1 MIISIIV
8 PAYNAE
14 KYLPETVES
23 IFSQTVSEWELIIV
37 NDGSQDATKTLAE
50 QFAARDSRIRA
61 VHQANTG
68 LPGAR
73 NRGYEGS
80 SPQTRFVIFLD
91 ADDLWEPTTLAK
103 LCGALDAH
111 PEAVAAH
118 GVARFINE
126 QSEPHRNG
134 SLERAIQHRKAIVNG
149 LVTAWPS
156 DAPTTFSVLAINC
169 CIVTAGMVLLRR
181 TALEAAR
188 GASALFDPMPS
199 LPRASLEDWDLW
211 LRLAQHGEFA
221 VVGET
226 LLNYRSHA
234 ANLSQ
239 QKDLMFLGEVYVRQ
253 KAAALP
259 DLTADQACALARG
272 AQYWLATHARRQAAA
287 HLASACR
294 GCRQSQFGLA
304 AQRLGAAVGEY
315 LRYVYLRRSR
325 TRLSPDQVRRMLA
338 SVSFL
343 RPASDVS
350 TRDNLA

>member
-1 MIISIIV
+1 MIVSIVV

-14 KYLPETVES
+14 EYLPETVES
-23 IFSQTVSEWELIIV
+23 ILSQTVSEWELIIV

-73 NRGYEGS
+73 NRGYEES
-80 SPQTRFVIFLD
+80 SPQTRFVSFLD
-91 ADDLWEPTTLAK
+91 ADDLWEPNTLEVLIA
-103 LCGALDAH
+103 ALDAH

-118 GVARFINE
+118 AIARFINE
-126 QSEPHRNG
+126 QSEPHRIG
-134 SLERAIQHRKAIVNG
+134 SLERAIQHRKAVVNG
-149 LVTAWPS
+149 QVTAWPS

-169 CIVTAGMVLLRR
+169 CIVTAGLVLLRR
-181 TALEAAR
+181 TALEAVS

-211 LRLAQHGEFA
+211 LRLAQRGEFA

-234 ANLSQ
+234 GNLSQ
-239 QKDLMFLGEVYVRQ
+239 QKGLMFLGEVYVRQ

-259 DLTADQACALARG
+259 GLTADQARVLARG
-272 AQYWLATHARRQAAA
+272 TQYWLATHARRLAAA
-287 HLASACR
+287 QIGSAYHV
-294 GCRQSQFGLA
+294 CRQGRFGLA
-304 AQRLGAAVGEY
+304 ARRLTIAMSEY

-325 TRLSPDQVRRMLA
+325 TCLSTDQVRRMLA
-338 SVSFL
+338 SVSL
-343 RPASDVS
+343 PTASGVFKGDS
-350 TRDNLA
+350 LP

>member
-1 MIISIIV
+1 LITIIV

-14 KYLPETVES
+14 EYLPETVES
-23 IFSQTVSEWELIIV
+23 ILSQTVSEWELIIV
-37 NDGSQDATKTLAE
+37 NDGSHDATKTLAE

-61 VHQANTG
+61 VHQDNTG
-68 LPGAR
+68 LSGAR
-73 NRGYEGS
+73 NRGYEES

-91 ADDLWEPTTLAK
+91 ADDLWEPNTLAK
-103 LCGALDAH
+103 LHAALAAH

-118 GVARFINE
+118 AIARSINE
-126 QSEPHRNG
+126 RSQPSRNG
-134 SLERAIQHRKAIVNG
+134 SLERAIQYRKAVVDG
-149 LVTAWPS
+149 QVTAWPS
-156 DAPTTFSVLAINC
+156 DAPTTFSVLAVNC

-181 TALEAAR
+181 TALEAVR
-188 GASALFDPMPS
+188 EASALFDPMPS

-234 ANLSQ
+234 GNLSQ

-259 DLTADQACALARG
+259 GLTADQARVLARG
-272 AQYWLATHARRQAAA
+272 TQHWLATHARRLAAA
-287 HLASACR
+287 QINIACH
-294 GCRQSQFGLA
+294 GCRQGQFGLA
-304 AQRLGAAVGEY
+304 ARRLGVAMSEY

-325 TRLSPDQVRRMLA
+325 TCLSPDQVRRMLA

-343 RPASDVS
+343 RAASGIPREK
-350 TRDNLA
+350 T